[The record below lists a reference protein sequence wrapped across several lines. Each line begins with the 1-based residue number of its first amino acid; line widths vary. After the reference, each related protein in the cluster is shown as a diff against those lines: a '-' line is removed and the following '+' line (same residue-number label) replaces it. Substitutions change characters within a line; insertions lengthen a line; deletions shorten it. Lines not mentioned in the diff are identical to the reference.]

1 MLSEALSALLAE
13 AVRAVLSRQ
22 QIAMM
27 QLRKMVLV
35 LVSNIHLVLKTQDT
49 YKNIGKPNGG
59 YGGFCRTLSNGI

>member
-1 MLSEALSALLAE
+1 MLADALSVATAE
-13 AVRAVLSRQ
+13 AVSAVLSMQ
-22 QIAMM
+22 QTAMM

-59 YGGFCRTLSNGI
+59 YGGFCRTL